1 MTHSPL
7 GKPQQV
13 THFKI
18 YALLASLFACTL
30 IGCGNPN
37 RAKIIGT
44 WEIDQADRVMN
55 RINEKGEPSNDAAE
69 QNDSPKMLI
78 RFLSNGG
85 LETVTNMGAIQQ
97 NKAGT
102 WQLISFNEAAKEIVI
117 SCNIQ
122 SQKSE
127 HKVSLIDDKTIKLV
141 PPNMAGTTT
150 KLKFR
155 RQSN

>member
-1 MTHSPL
+1 MNRSPL
-7 GKPQQV
+7 GNPLSV
-13 THFKI
+13 TNFKI
-18 YALLASLFACTL
+18 HVLLASLFACTL

-55 RINEKGEPSNDAAE
+55 RINEKGETSNDDE

-102 WQLISFNEAAKEIVI
+102 WQLISFDEAAKEIVI